1 MNELKLYG
9 MPTATSSRI
18 LLGPPNGL
26 PPATAAQQA
35 RMAQAVAEV
44 AATADLH
51 PGVTIVHNL
60 TTDGVEY
67 MSGRG
72 LALLQI
78 SLPALQALKGEYYQ
92 RFFNPVDAEDY
103 MPRIYE
109 LLLSDDPAGVVS
121 FFQQVRT
128 TENPEYTWYFSTTRV
143 LLRDAAYGPLL
154 LITTASPID
163 PLHHVTH
170 KVSRLLEEN
179 NFLRQHAPRFAS
191 LTRRERE
198 VLRLLALG
206 HTAPQIGTEL
216 FLSTQTVETHRRN
229 LRQKLHAESQFELG
243 QYARAFDLI

>member
-1 MNELKLYG
+1 M
-9 MPTATSSRI
+9 AITSTPPP
-18 LLGPPNGL
+18 LLGPPKRL

-35 RMAQAVAEV
+35 SIAQAVAEI

-60 TTDGVEY
+60 LTDGVEY
-67 MSGRG
+67 MSRRG

-78 SLPALQALKGEYYQ
+78 SLPALQALGADYYQ
-92 RFFNPVDAEDY
+92 QFFNPVDAHDY

-109 LLLSDDPAGVVS
+109 LLKSADPTGVAS

-143 LLRDAAYGPLL
+143 LLRDAEHGPLL

-163 PLHHVTH
+163 TLHHVTH

-179 NFLRQHAPRFAS
+179 NFLRQHAPLFAS

-229 LRQKLHAESQFELG
+229 LRQKLQAESQFELG

>member
-1 MNELKLYG
+1 M
-9 MPTATSSRI
+9 TATTT
-18 LLGPPNGL
+18 
-26 PPATAAQQA
+26 PAATITFVPLDHQQPAMAAQQA
-35 RMAQAVAEV
+35 SIAQAVAEV

-60 TTDGVEY
+60 LTGGIAY
-67 MSGRG
+67 MSRRG
-72 LALLQI
+72 LELLQI
-78 SLPALQALKGEYYQ
+78 SLPALQALGADYYQ
-92 RFFNPVDAEDY
+92 VFFNPVDAQDY
-103 MPRIYE
+103 VPRVHE
-109 LLLSDDPAGVVS
+109 LLQSADPMCVVS

-143 LLRDAAYGPLL
+143 LLRGAEHQPLL
-154 LITTASPID
+154 LITTANPID

-216 FLSTQTVETHRRN
+216 FLATQTIETHRRN